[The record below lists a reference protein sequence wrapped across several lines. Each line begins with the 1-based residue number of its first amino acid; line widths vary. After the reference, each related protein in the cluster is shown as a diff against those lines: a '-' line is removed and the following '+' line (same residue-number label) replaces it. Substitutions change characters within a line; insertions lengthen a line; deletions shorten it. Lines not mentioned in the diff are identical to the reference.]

1 MSLEIEF
8 QIGGDYHEGSAFSEP
23 DLTKLPK
30 PTSEKI
36 ILIGDVGT
44 PYLKSSLITYKYFAN
59 NWKKV
64 YIVMGNA
71 EHECYWRFLQIPVE
85 AHVQIMK
92 DMITA
97 INTQIG
103 EERLILLHHTYVDFP
118 TFRLAGC
125 TFWSNGTQKNSLF
138 TEIGKSDALITYDN
152 GYLSYN
158 VKDKIPWPT
167 EFPLPPPYSS
177 RPFSSE
183 DLQEIQ
189 KKEELF
195 IQQMMNECKLK
206 NLRLIM
212 CSHYIPTK
220 NIPDVGSFIIQKY
233 DLYDYLGR
241 EFDIKEPIIA
251 WICGHVHK
259 QQTIIINDIPIYIN
273 QDKVIV

>member
-1 MSLEIEF
+1 MSFKFEF
-8 QIGGDYHEGSAFSEP
+8 QIGGDYHEGRPFSDA

-30 PTSEKI
+30 PTCDNI

-44 PYLKSSLITYKYFAN
+44 PYLKSSLTTYKYFAN

-71 EHECYWRFLQIPVE
+71 EHECFWRFLQISVE

-92 DMITA
+92 DMIRA
-97 INTQIG
+97 INNQIG
-103 EERLILLHHTYVDFP
+103 EERLILLHHSYVDFP
-118 TFRLAGC
+118 KFRLAGC
-125 TFWSNGTQKNSLF
+125 TFWSSGARKNPLF
-138 TEIGKSDALITYDN
+138 TEIGRSDALITYEN

-158 VKDKIPWPT
+158 IKDKIPWPI
-167 EFPLPPPYSS
+167 ELPLPSAYSS

-183 DLQEIQ
+183 DLEEIQ

-195 IQQMMNECKLK
+195 IQQMMDECKTK
-206 NLRLIM
+206 NVRLVM

-220 NIPDVGSFIIQKY
+220 KIPDIGSFIIQNY

-241 EFDIKEPIIA
+241 DFDIRDPIVA

-259 QQTIIINDIPIYIN
+259 QQTIFINDIPIYIN
-273 QDKVIV
+273 QERFII